1 MLPKLHYRPTH
12 WVNGMKITE
21 NHLVNQENFVA
32 DQLRDALA
40 LNLTN
45 FNFGLLPGP
54 NPGQPAFD
62 MEVNTEWVEVNS
74 CRAVTAGGVRIEI
87 SPGEAKELKMPTRQL
102 LGNQAIPE
110 DSKWYVVLRVNPFE
124 RFPTGTINPNEAPLR
139 HPHTR
144 PGYKLDVIPV
154 ERVSASEF
162 SAFQLP
168 LAKIQGNRGGL
179 RVIED
184 YIPPCARMDCHPDLA
199 KYYREFNNRLQ
210 HLQENVLEVIDNLHR
225 QQTEEHALNPLA
237 QDIRLLM
244 ESMASFLA
252 NNMDYY
258 RLLLEQEPPL
268 YAIERFARFARVI
281 GQSLRLMQSRE
292 TFLEYCRLNFDLLP
306 ADWEFD
312 LCDLQYNHLEIKQAL
327 EQVVDFLD
335 MQEQRFLKKLSQ
347 IRSYTLLQK
356 KVNEYDPLLEFKLK
370 QQAQAA
376 AENGNGAGK
385 NNGNSSWFK
394 SLIE

>member
-21 NHLVNQENFVA
+21 NHLVNQENFIA
-32 DQLRDALA
+32 DQLRDTLA

-54 NPGQPAFD
+54 NAGPPSFD
-62 MEVNTEWVEVNS
+62 VEVNTEWIEVNS

-110 DSKWYVVLRVNPFE
+110 DSTWYVVLRVNPFE
-124 RFPTGTINPNEAPLR
+124 RFPVGTINPNEVPLR

-144 PGYKLDVIPV
+144 PGYKLDIIPV

-168 LAKIQGNRGGL
+168 LAKIQGSRGGL
-179 RVIED
+179 RVMED

-199 KYYREFNNRLQ
+199 KYHRDFTNRLQ
-210 HLQENVLEVIDNLHR
+210 HLQESVLEVIDNLHR
-225 QQTEEHALNPLA
+225 QQLEEHTLNPLA

-244 ESMASFLA
+244 EGMASFLA
-252 NNMDYY
+252 NTIDYY
-258 RLLLEQEPPL
+258 RLLAEQDAPL
-268 YAIERFARFARVI
+268 FLIERFARFARVI
-281 GQSLRLMQSRE
+281 DQSLRLMQSRE

-306 ADWEFD
+306 TDWDFE
-312 LCDLQYNHLEIKQAL
+312 LCDLQYNHLEIKQTL
-327 EQVVDFLD
+327 DKVIGFLD

-347 IRSYTLLQK
+347 MRSYTLLQK
-356 KVNEYDPLLEFKLK
+356 KANEYDPLLEFKLK
-370 QQAQAA
+370 QQAKAA
-376 AENGNGAGK
+376 TDATNGDTR